1 MQNPIQPICDLWG
14 VTPEQLTGKS
24 KPTNIVEAR
33 QVLAWYL
40 VNIDHFRLTAVG
52 MMLNRTHATILHAV
66 ETVDGALK
74 VDRQLQ
80 RKVATLLSRLNHEGQ
95 IPIYK
100 RRKRAASIR
109 C

>member
-52 MMLNRTHATILHAV
+52 NLLNRTHATILHAV

-80 RKVATLLSRLNHEGQ
+80 RKVANLLIRLNHEGQ

-109 C
+109 Y

>member
-1 MQNPIQPICDLWG
+1 MQNPIQPICELWG

-40 VNIDHFRLTAVG
+40 VNVAHFRLTKVG
-52 MMLNRTHATILHAV
+52 KLLNRTHATILHAV

-74 VDRQLQ
+74 VDRLLQ
-80 RKVATLLSRLNHEGQ
+80 RKVVTLLSRLNHEGQ
-95 IPIYK
+95 IPAYK
-100 RRKRAASIR
+100 RRKRAAAVR